1 MIESGRLEPSAR
13 RMAEPLIPVA
23 TEVRIDDMPESGAR
37 RPTADGILVYVD
49 PTDRSPRTVE
59 ALESSCP
66 GLEVTAVA
74 TAADAISTLGDRRV
88 DCVVITSPLSKSD
101 SLSFVRTVRRTY
113 PETPVIL
120 YASDGSEALAAGA
133 IDAGVSAYVSTTG
146 RSDTETGAGTDADTD
161 ALDQLCAYVYDVQT
175 EDAQDRFGHVDAMHD
190 VAIQFESCHDPDEV
204 YQLAVDAM
212 VHVLESDGSALYI
225 ESDGQ
230 LHPTA
235 ASADELV
242 TQLLEPFDV
251 DEGVVGRTYRT
262 GDSSLDHHIDAGE
275 EAKPV
280 DDRIRSGVSVPVG
293 SFGVLQ
299 AASTEPTTFT
309 ERDRTL
315 AELLAAHVSAA
326 ISRIRSEKAVRRE
339 RDRFAALFENV
350 PDAVAFLG
358 TAGSDTIVDVNPAF
372 ERLFGYDR
380 SEVIGDTLD
389 EHVLPDGIDAID
401 VYDTVGVGEV
411 VTAEV
416 TRQTADGPR
425 EFFARGFAVELD
437 DTVYEYAIYTDITEQ
452 KRWESEL
459 EQYRTLVE
467 TVGDPMYILDADGT
481 IEVAND
487 AMIDAVGTTRE
498 AVIGAHP
505 LEFMPR
511 EAIARGQQMLYE
523 IIDDDDR
530 TWGTFELTFTSTDGT
545 EHVAEANVAPIA
557 DEDGELIRSVG
568 VIRDIGDRKE
578 REQRIRSLH
587 DGTRRL
593 MAAAN
598 ADEVASVG
606 CDIADDIL
614 DYQLN
619 AIHRYDPEVDGLVP
633 VAVSE
638 GVRELFGEPPVIE
651 RNGGLA
657 WDAYEAGQPIAHG
670 DVRYQN
676 GVKNPE
682 TPIRS
687 EAHLPLGEY
696 GLLLVASIDRNDFDE
711 ESLAL
716 ANILAAN
723 VEAAIERA
731 ERESELDARRQELER
746 QNERLEEFA
755 GTVSHDLRNPLT
767 LATGHLDLIAEQA
780 PDEMDDSLEEIEW
793 ALERMDDL
801 IDDVLVLARSGRNL
815 TDPERIELEAVV
827 RQAGRTVDPEL
838 ELAVDGTLPTMMADE
853 NRVLVLFEN
862 LFRNAIEH
870 ASEDVSVT
878 VGGTDT
884 GFYVADDGP
893 GIPPEE
899 RASVLESGYTTHPE
913 GTGFGLAIVTE
924 VAEAHGWDVTI
935 TESEQGGARFDV
947 EIRPAVAGEPSDQGR
962 AVDDARH
969 TRQVDSE

>member
-1 MIESGRLEPSAR
+1 
-13 RMAEPLIPVA
+13 
-23 TEVRIDDMPESGAR
+23 MPDSGAR
-37 RPTADGILVYVD
+37 RSTANGTLLYVD

-66 GLEVTAVA
+66 GLEVTAVE
-74 TAADAISTLGDRRV
+74 TAADAISTLGDQRV
-88 DCVVITSPLSKSD
+88 DCVVVASPLSRSD
-101 SLSFVRTVRRTY
+101 SLSFTRTVRRTY

-120 YASDGSEALAAGA
+120 YASDGSEAFAATA
-133 IDAGVSAYVSTTG
+133 IDAGVSAYVPAVTD
-146 RSDTETGAGTDADTD
+146 SDARKTAGTDTAALQTLCTRVIDVLADD
-161 ALDQLCAYVYDVQT
+161 A
-175 EDAQDRFGHVDAMHD
+175 ENRFGRVDAMHD
-190 VAIQFESCHDPDEV
+190 VALEFESCHDPDGV
-204 YQLAVDAM
+204 YQLAVEAM
-212 VHVLESDGSALYI
+212 VHVLESDASALYI

-230 LHPTA
+230 LRPA
-235 ASADELV
+235 AVAGEIVSELSKSFEV
-242 TQLLEPFDV
+242 S
-251 DEGVVGRTYRT
+251 EGVVGSTYRSGESSIVHHVDT
-262 GDSSLDHHIDAGE
+262 GA

-280 DDRIRSGVSVPVG
+280 DERIRSGVSVPVG

-299 AASTEPTTFT
+299 AAATDPASFT

-315 AELLAAHVSAA
+315 AELLAAHVTAA

-380 SEVIGDTLD
+380 SEVIGDKLD
-389 EHVLPDGIDAID
+389 EHVLPDGIEAVD

-411 VTAEV
+411 ISAEV
-416 TRQTADGPR
+416 TRQTANGPR

-452 KRWESEL
+452 KRWETEL

-467 TVGDPMYILDADGT
+467 TVGDPMYILDTDGT

-505 LEFMPR
+505 LEFMPQ
-511 EAIARGQQMLYE
+511 EAVARGQQILYE
-523 IIDDDDR
+523 IIDDDER
-530 TWGTFELTFTSTDGT
+530 TWGTFELTFTSTDGE
-545 EHVAEANVAPIA
+545 EHVAEANIAPIA
-557 DEDGELIRSVG
+557 DEEGTLIKSVG

-578 REQRIRSLH
+578 REQRIRALH

-598 ADEVASVG
+598 ADEVARVG
-606 CDIADDIL
+606 CDIADEIL

-619 AIHRYDPEVDGLVP
+619 GIHRYDPEVDGLVP

-638 GVRELFGEPPVIE
+638 GVRELFGEPPIIE

-676 GVKNPE
+676 GVQNPE

-696 GLLLVASIDRNDFDE
+696 GLLLVASVDRNDFDE

-767 LATGHLDLIAEQA
+767 LATGHLDLIADRA
-780 PDEMDDSLEEIEW
+780 TDDMGITDSLEEIEW
-793 ALERMDDL
+793 ALERMDEL
-801 IDDVLVLARSGRNL
+801 IDDVLALARSGRNL
-815 TDPERIELEAVV
+815 TDPESLALEDVV
-827 RQAGRTVDPEL
+827 RQAGRTVDPDLGIEI
-838 ELAVDGTLPTMMADE
+838 EGTLPTVMADE
-853 NRVLVLFEN
+853 NRVLVFFEN

-870 ASEDVSVT
+870 VGEDVTVT
-878 VGGTDT
+878 VGVTET
-884 GFYVADDGP
+884 GFYVADNGP

-899 RASVLESGYTTHPE
+899 RSSVLESGYTTHPE

-924 VAEAHGWDVTI
+924 VAEAHGWDVMI
-935 TESEQGGARFDV
+935 AESEQGGARFDV
-947 EIRPAVAGEPSDQGR
+947 EIRPAVAGDPSDQAG
-962 AVDDARH
+962 AVDDADHAR
-969 TRQVDSE
+969 RIDSE